1 MTLVPLNLDL
11 YTYQHSGD
19 YERLVPEREVFLDVA
34 MREVDACLGIG
45 IPGTDLSRR
54 METKVKPTSK
64 DQTPEIS
71 TMSYELIFS
80 VVHSVIF
87 SEVKMK
93 ALLSSVLYDECRL
106 VL

>member
-11 YTYQHSGD
+11 YTYQHSCD

-54 METKVKPTSK
+54 METKVKLQKPTSN
-64 DQTPEIS
+64 DQTPEI
-71 TMSYELIFS
+71 MNLF
-80 VVHSVIF
+80 
-87 SEVKMK
+87 
-93 ALLSSVLYDECRL
+93 
-106 VL
+106 